1 MTVTWRGVLPAIT
14 TPFQADCSVDH
25 AQLAAHVRWL
35 IEAGCRGIVAL
46 GSLGEGATLAA
57 EEKIEILQTCRRALE
72 ERAPVISGIAALS
85 TAEAVR
91 LARRSAETGCAGL
104 MVLPPYVYAG
114 DWRELKAHVLAVMR
128 STDLPCMLY
137 NNPIAYG
144 ADFLPEQIAELAR
157 ECENL
162 RAVKESSG
170 DVRRITAIRGL
181 LQDRLEILV
190 GMDDAGLEGAA
201 AGARGWVAGLANALP
216 RISVRLWEMA
226 CGGKVENAAE
236 IYRWFLPL
244 LRLDTKPK
252 FVQYIKLVQEMTA
265 PGSAR
270 VRSPRLELAGEE
282 LAAIRQLIQQAL
294 ENMPE
299 NFRPDMHPTWAK
311 AV

>member
-14 TPFQADCSVDH
+14 TPFQPDFSVDH
-25 AQLAAHVRWL
+25 AQLAAHCQWL
-35 IEAGCRGIVAL
+35 VNEGCQGIVAL

-57 EEKIEILQTCRRALE
+57 AEKVEILQTCRRTLGD
-72 ERAPVISGIAALS
+72 RAPVISGIAALS
-85 TAEAVR
+85 TAEAVA
-91 LARRSAETGCAGL
+91 LARDSAKAGCAGL

-144 ADFLPEQIAELAR
+144 ADFLPEQIAELAK
-157 ECENL
+157 ECANL

-190 GMDDAGLEGAA
+190 GLDDAVLEGAA

-216 RISVRLWEMA
+216 RISVRLWETA
-226 CGGKVENAAE
+226 RGGQAAAAV

-252 FVQYIKLVQEMTA
+252 FVQYIKLAQEMTA
-265 PGSAR
+265 TGSAR
-270 VRSPRLELAGEE
+270 VRPPRLELAGDE
-282 LAAIRQLIQQAL
+282 LAAIRKLIEQAL
-294 ENMPE
+294 ETMPKE
-299 NFRPDMHPTWAK
+299 VK
-311 AV
+311 